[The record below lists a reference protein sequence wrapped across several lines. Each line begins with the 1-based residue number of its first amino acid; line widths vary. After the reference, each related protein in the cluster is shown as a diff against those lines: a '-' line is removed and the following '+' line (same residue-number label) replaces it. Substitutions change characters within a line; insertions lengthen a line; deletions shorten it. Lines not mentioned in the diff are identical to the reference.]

1 VKTKVLGIIAQWLF
15 ILCLPFLLFTAS
27 LAWAVNSHWLYNYG
41 FEKYSV
47 VQTPELAEFD
57 LEQVADEL
65 IDYFNSGEDYVSI
78 TVTVDDETF
87 PLFTSEETIHFK
99 DVKDLIRLDYWVL
112 GGTLLYVLAYAI
124 ICLFWRRKKYWR
136 KLAWAV
142 FSGACLTLA
151 FMLALGIGTLL
162 GFDQLFLNFHL
173 LFFSNEFWSA
183 EGYMLLLFTEE
194 FFYDAALFCAL
205 GSGGTALILGGA
217 GGWYLI
223 STRKK
228 AKA

>member
-1 VKTKVLGIIAQWLF
+1 MKMKILGIIARWLF

-47 VQTPELAEFD
+47 VQTPELREFD
-57 LEQVADEL
+57 LGKIADEL
-65 IDYFNSGEDYVSI
+65 IGYFNSGEEYVSI
-78 TVTVDDETF
+78 TVTADGETF
-87 PLFTSEETIHFK
+87 ELFTTEETIHFK

-112 GGTLLYVLAYAI
+112 GGTLVYVLAYAAV
-124 ICLFWRRKKYWR
+124 CLFWRRRRYWR
-136 KLAWAV
+136 KLVWAV
-142 FSGACLTLA
+142 FGGACLTLA

-162 GFDQLFLNFHL
+162 GFDELFWQFHL

-205 GSGGTALILGGA
+205 GSGGVALILGGA
-217 GGWYLI
+217 SGGWLLF
-223 STRKK
+223 TKRKTIQ
-228 AKA
+228 

>member
-1 VKTKVLGIIAQWLF
+1 MKTKILGIIAQWLF

-57 LEQVADEL
+57 LEQIADEL
-65 IDYFNSGEDYVSI
+65 IDYFNSGEEYVSI
-78 TVTVDDETF
+78 TVTIDGESFD
-87 PLFTSEETIHFK
+87 LFTPEETIHFK
-99 DVKDLIRLDYWVL
+99 DVKDLIWLDYWVL
-112 GGTLLYVLAYAI
+112 GGTLLYVPAYAAVS
-124 ICLFWRRKKYWR
+124 LFWRRKRYWR
-136 KLAWAV
+136 KLVWTV
-142 FSGACLTLA
+142 FGGACLTLV
-151 FMLALGIGTLL
+151 FMLLLGIGTLL
-162 GFDQLFLNFHL
+162 GFDALFYNFHL
-173 LFFSNEFWSA
+173 LFFSNELWSA

-205 GSGGTALILGGA
+205 GSGGVALILGGLS
-217 GGWYLI
+217 GGYLLA
-223 STRKK
+223 SRRK